1 MSERTVTMRGVPLPL
16 IGPELRVG
24 DRAPDFRLIQRSP
37 DGLREITWADFEGKN
52 VILSVVPSLDTPVC
66 ERQTV
71 RFNDEVISLPA
82 SVEVLTVSM
91 DLPFAQARF
100 CTTKGTHQIQTASD
114 HRTAE
119 FGQAYGVLIEPLRL
133 LARAI
138 FVVDT
143 NRQIRHVEYVP
154 EVTNEPDYE
163 RALAAARELA
173 D

>member
-1 MSERTVTMRGVPLPL
+1 MSERTVKMRGTPLPL
-16 IGPELRVG
+16 RGPELHVG
-24 DRAPDFRLIQRSP
+24 DRAPDFCLIQRGP
-37 DGLREITWADFEGKN
+37 EGLREITWEDFEGKN

-82 SVEVLTVSM
+82 NVEVLTVSM

-100 CTTKGTHQIQTASD
+100 CTEKGTHQIQTASD

-119 FGQAYGVLIEPLRL
+119 FGESYGVLIEPLRL
-133 LARAI
+133 LARAV
-138 FVVDT
+138 FLVDT
-143 NRQIRHVEYVP
+143 NRQIRYVEYVP
-154 EVTNEPDYE
+154 EVTEQPDYD
-163 RALAAARELA
+163 RILAAVRELS

>member
-1 MSERTVTMRGVPLPL
+1 MRGTPLPVV
-16 IGPELRVG
+16 GPELRVG
-24 DRAPDFRLIQRSP
+24 DRAPDFRLVQRGP
-37 DGLREITWADFEGKN
+37 EGLREITWDDFEGKN

-66 ERQTV
+66 EKQTV
-71 RFNDEVISLPA
+71 RFNNEVISLPPN
-82 SVEVLTVSM
+82 VEVLTVSM

-100 CTTKGTHQIQTASD
+100 CSDKGVHQVQTASD

-143 NRQIRHVEYVP
+143 NRQIRYVEYVS
-154 EVTNEPDYE
+154 EVTDQPDYD

>member
-1 MSERTVTMRGVPLPL
+1 MNDRTVTMRGTPLHL
-16 IGPELRVG
+16 RGIELRVG
-24 DRAPDFRLIQRSP
+24 DRAPDIRLQQRSP
-37 DGLREITWADFEGKN
+37 EGLKDITWDDFDGKN

-66 ERQTV
+66 EKQTV

-82 SVEVLTVSM
+82 NVEVLTVSM

-100 CTTKGTHQIQTASD
+100 CSEKGTHQVQTASD

-119 FGQAYGVLIEPLRL
+119 FGEAYGVLIEELRL

-138 FVVDT
+138 FVVDV
-143 NRQIRHVEYVP
+143 NRQIRYVEYVP
-154 EVTNEPDYE
+154 EVTDQPDYD
-163 RALAAARELA
+163 RALAAARELT

>member
-1 MSERTVTMRGVPLPL
+1 MSDRTVKMRGTPLPL
-16 IGPELRVG
+16 AGPELHVG
-24 DRAPDFRLIQRSP
+24 DRAPEFKLIQRGP
-37 DGLREITWADFEGKN
+37 EGLREITWNDFEGKN

-66 ERQTV
+66 EKQTV
-71 RFNDEVISLPA
+71 RFNDEVISLPS

-100 CTTKGTHQIQTASD
+100 CSEKGTHQIQVASD

-119 FGQAYGVLIEPLRL
+119 FGTAYGVLIEPLRL
-133 LARAI
+133 LARAV

-143 NRQIRHVEYVP
+143 SRTIRYVEYVP
-154 EVTNEPDYE
+154 EVTDQPDYD
-163 RALAAARELA
+163 RVLAAARELT

>member
-1 MSERTVTMRGVPLPL
+1 MSERFVTMRGTPLPVV
-16 IGPELRVG
+16 GPELRVG
-24 DRAPDFRLIQRSP
+24 DRAPDFRLVQRGP
-37 DGLREITWADFEGKN
+37 EGLREITWDDFEGKN

-66 ERQTV
+66 EKQTV
-71 RFNDEVISLPA
+71 RFNNEVISLPPN
-82 SVEVLTVSM
+82 VEVLTVSM

-100 CTTKGTHQIQTASD
+100 CSDKGVHQVQTASD

-143 NRQIRHVEYVP
+143 NRQIRYVEYVP
-154 EVTNEPDYE
+154 EVTDQPDYD